1 MFSFVSGLESRDF
14 GHGLYVS
21 LARWYSEVFKAAP
34 RRWKMVEMYENS
46 AWYNKVSQISTP
58 NLNLLHTLSMFDEID
73 ERMVQQ
79 FVSFMVDAGYDG
91 PDWLLVAAESMWSM
105 VK

>member
-1 MFSFVSGLESRDF
+1 MCILYRDVMILSFIHLLCVVSIRSKVMFSFVSGLESRDF

-46 AWYNKVSQISTP
+46 A
-58 NLNLLHTLSMFDEID
+58 
-73 ERMVQQ
+73 
-79 FVSFMVDAGYDG
+79 
-91 PDWLLVAAESMWSM
+91 
-105 VK
+105 